1 MATRRNPIR
10 PKSRKE
16 TAEFPV
22 RERSSFS
29 RTKEKLR
36 FGGVSG
42 LSAGRYLLEADTVA
56 KLFYLGTVINPKTMR
71 PYFAAAVQESGEFI
85 IFVPT
90 FNLLEIEVVGRG
102 YIDSGGEYA
111 APAERLGLP
120 RIHTTNAIPTNEQAS
135 GLGTVLYTAG
145 ALYGSYLAA
154 GLQEGA
160 EAESYPGVEDN
171 SADDS
176 GVSSGHGA
184 SDKAKKW
191 WNKAVQNGLAFKEEG
206 DEEDESKSG
215 NYSYA
220 KTVSVDVY
228 EAFDGDRVVSQIE
241 RAVEEDVYL
250 DAIDAARDD
259 GDSFEDV
266 DETYVRGM
274 DYTLSDVDV
283 QLIFDV
289 GVDVAFDL
297 EDGSQTTDTVT
308 FTVEKDVTL
317 DDIMDR
323 DDVIASLTESMFNS
337 IEQGSNEWTAAL
349 DSYIEKTFDP
359 PPVDSAPVMGTL
371 VVDNLRARRSR
382 YEIDVDVRARVSG
395 TVKVKGDSIFG
406 YPVKNALRAGLIL
419 DVTPGLREDA
429 LEGRGQ
435 GDDKE
440 WLLGLSKNDAKMIA
454 LNLDLR
460 EIEDRE
466 ALQFIQGILEE
477 TGATW
482 QEQSRFMRET
492 SLFHRERMADLF
504 GMPDPDV
511 ALQAAGFRV
520 NPADDVGVSPVAEQI
535 YGDLAHLDD
544 EGVE

>member
-1 MATRRNPIR
+1 M
-10 PKSRKE
+10 
-16 TAEFPV
+16 